1 MFDSVPLLK
10 RYVEKWL
17 NERWGRDTAVLLW
30 MAYLGGEDREVAA
43 YCKRTAIHLLQPKQ
57 LHGRAKL
64 AGGAGVGN
72 AITHLVMTL
81 WALGAEKE
89 MEQLYRGQSSRSTIT
104 MKVVTPHYER
114 LLKMEGQSLGQDFA
128 FFRFLSPKK
137 DRGIA
142 TLKRYQ
148 EMWNYFPKINKVI
161 KVPPSMMMGS
171 WMGSDFTN
179 DDLVKETT
187 LIDAY
192 HLSLI
197 ETQDQYHVTLTPKEQ
212 TVTVWGKIEYIVNK
226 SPLLPV
232 SQIFYDDDGDMIR
245 RLEFKE
251 PKEFDGRLIPSI
263 MVMTPLRKK
272 GHRTLI
278 IYDELVFDP
287 PEVNPQTFSL
297 RNLKS
302 RF

>member
-1 MFDSVPLLK
+1 MRENDYFPTPRLTLGTLPSAILSVRLSAYSSA
-10 RYVEKWL
+10 RSSA
-17 NERWGRDTAVLLW
+17 RFSVLLF
-30 MAYLGGEDREVAA
+30 ALVFIPQALFLQVASA
-43 YCKRTAIHLLQPKQ
+43 QPDHSSSTLKTSTPKASSEERARQVIH
-57 LHGRAKL
+57 
-64 AGGAGVGN
+64 
-72 AITHLVMTL
+72 
-81 WALGAEKE
+81 E
-89 MEQLYRGQSSRSTIT
+89 MEQLYRGDSSRSIIT
-104 MKVVTPHYER
+104 MKVETPHYER
-114 LLKMEGQSLGQDFA
+114 VMKMEGMSMGQDHA

-142 TLKRYQ
+142 TLKRDQ

-192 HLSLI
+192 HLALK
-197 ETQDQYHVTLTPKEQ
+197 ETDNEYHVTLTPKEQ
-212 TVTVWGKIEYIVNK
+212 TVTVWGKIDYIVNK

-232 SQIFYDDDGDMIR
+232 AQIFYDDDGRRIR
-245 RLEFKE
+245 HLTFNE
-251 PKEFDGRLIPSI
+251 PKEYDGKLMPSI
-263 MVMTPLRKK
+263 MEMVPLDKE

-278 IYDELVFDP
+278 IYDELHFNPSD
-287 PEVNPQTFSL
+287 VNEQTFSL

>member
-1 MFDSVPLLK
+1 
-10 RYVEKWL
+10 VEKKDL
-17 NERWGRDTAVLLW
+17 RTLTIAASVIALLLTALPTAAESSEERARQV
-30 MAYLGGEDREVAA
+30 
-43 YCKRTAIHLLQPKQ
+43 IH
-57 LHGRAKL
+57 
-64 AGGAGVGN
+64 
-72 AITHLVMTL
+72 
-81 WALGAEKE
+81 E
-89 MEQLYRGQSSRSTIT
+89 MEQLYRGDSSRSIIT
-104 MKVVTPHYER
+104 MKVETPQYER
-114 LLKMEGQSLGQDFA
+114 VMKMEGMSMGQEHA

-142 TLKRYQ
+142 TLKREQ

-192 HLSLI
+192 HLSLK
-197 ETQDQYHVTLTPKEQ
+197 ETDDEYHVTLTPKEQ
-212 TVTVWGKIEYIVNK
+212 TVTVWGKIDYIVLK
-226 SPLLPV
+226 SPLLPL
-232 SQIFYDDDGDMIR
+232 SQIFYDDAGKKIR
-245 RLEFKE
+245 RMTFSE
-251 PKEFDGRLIPSI
+251 PKDFGGHLMPSI
-263 MVMTPLRKK
+263 LEMVPLNKE

-278 IYDELVFDP
+278 IYDEMVFDP
-287 PEVNPQTFSL
+287 GDVDEKTFSL